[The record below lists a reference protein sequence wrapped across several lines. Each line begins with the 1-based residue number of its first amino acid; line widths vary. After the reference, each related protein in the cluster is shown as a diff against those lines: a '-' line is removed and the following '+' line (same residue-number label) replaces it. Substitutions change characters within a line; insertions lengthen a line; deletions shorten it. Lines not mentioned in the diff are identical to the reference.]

1 MKQGLLEKVKAANC
15 DERDQEEV
23 ERAFARYWG
32 VEEETEGQ
40 RRDGITRTY
49 VALPIRTGNLSE
61 TKCLP
66 LLDPAT
72 KETLH
77 FSASG
82 VFLGHVVSQ

>member
-40 RRDGITRTY
+40 RRDGITRT
-49 VALPIRTGNLSE
+49 
-61 TKCLP
+61 
-66 LLDPAT
+66 
-72 KETLH
+72 
-77 FSASG
+77 
-82 VFLGHVVSQ
+82 